1 MCFAGLPA
9 SALPEMCLV
18 HSTSYV
24 KPFLAWVAA
33 LGLAACAAA
42 PTQAPQGPSEW
53 HYQGQKFGALRVSM
67 APGVQ
72 VRLARD
78 GSFDLRRFE
87 QTLLNALKEQ
97 RLYDRASGYSVSVE
111 LTDVRL
117 GAEKPAGN
125 LVTGKVTL
133 KQPSG
138 RALYAFDV
146 HAAYALGDSHATTEL
161 LSGLYEEFAVLTVIQ
176 ILSGSEPKSA
186 YASL

>member
-1 MCFAGLPA
+1 MRFATFPA

-33 LGLAACAAA
+33 LGLAACATA
-42 PTQAPQGPSEW
+42 PTQAPSEW

-72 VRLARD
+72 IRLARD
-78 GSFDLRRFE
+78 GSFDLWRFE

-161 LSGLYEEFAVLTVIQ
+161 LSGLYEEFAVLTIIQ